1 MLRLFKES
9 FKTANDCIILAIPL
23 VLFIWIMS
31 FYIGYA
37 NKFIDVPAEFIIAL
51 ITTLIMAGI
60 FFSGWFYMVKKG
72 IEISK
77 GVYVFD
83 EYRINAIGNLFK
95 LMPRGIGKFFLSFFG
110 MFLLFKIYAVAA
122 YFAVDMI
129 GTNLI
134 GAVYTPE
141 QASKIISSTPQELIT
156 LLSSLSA
163 DQLTKLRLWNLLI
176 FSTTT
181 LFLFSIMLWV
191 PEIVYSTPNPLM
203 ALIKGIKKA
212 FINFK
217 KSICLFAYLTLLN
230 VITSIISTF
239 ALINPI
245 LYILIMVLV
254 FYYIIYSVVLT
265 FSFYRQEFCET
276 EVKNEA

>member
-1 MLRLFKES
+1 MLKLFKES

-83 EYRINAIGNLFK
+83 EFRIKAIGGLFK

-122 YFAVDMI
+122 YFAVDLI

-141 QASKIISSTPQELIT
+141 QASKILSSSPQELIT
-156 LLSSLSA
+156 LLDSLSH

-176 FSTTT
+176 FSATT
-181 LFLFSIMLWV
+181 LFLFSIMLWA
-191 PEIVYSTPNPLM
+191 PEIIYTTQNPVK
-203 ALIKGIKKA
+203 ALIKGIKKT

-217 KSICLFAYLTLLN
+217 KSVSLFAYLTLLN

-245 LYILIMVLV
+245 LYILIMVIV

-276 EVKNEA
+276 EVKNET